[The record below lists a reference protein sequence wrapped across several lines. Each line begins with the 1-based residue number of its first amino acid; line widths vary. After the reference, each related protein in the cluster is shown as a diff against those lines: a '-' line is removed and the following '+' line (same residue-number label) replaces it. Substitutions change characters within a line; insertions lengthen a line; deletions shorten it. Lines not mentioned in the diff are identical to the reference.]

1 MPSTFLMGAGD
12 SHPNGFLLCRLD
24 FGSGQDI
31 LLVNL
36 HPDCEDEYTRVEE
49 FRVWE
54 ERAKKALSEESPHVN
69 YYMSMSGRN

>member
-1 MPSTFLMGAGD
+1 MGAGD

-36 HPDCEDEYTRVEE
+36 HPDCEDEDTRMEE
-49 FRVWE
+49 FRGWKE
-54 ERAKKALSEESPHVN
+54 KAEKILSKESPQVN
-69 YYMSMSGRN
+69 NFVRPKLKV